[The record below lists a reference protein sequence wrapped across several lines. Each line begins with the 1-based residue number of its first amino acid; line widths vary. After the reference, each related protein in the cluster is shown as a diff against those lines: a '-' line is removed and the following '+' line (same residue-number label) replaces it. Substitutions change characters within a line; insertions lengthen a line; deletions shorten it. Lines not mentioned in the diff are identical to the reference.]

1 MADPHETQEGGGWT
15 SRLVFEEE
23 VVAVLLGKVG
33 PKTTRWERGE
43 QQAGCSRRR
52 FGTSCSPEADLLASY
67 PREHGSS
74 EREDSVPKGITLKWS
89 MEFGLQ
95 LN

>member
-1 MADPHETQEGGGWT
+1 M
-15 SRLVFEEE
+15 
-23 VVAVLLGKVG
+23 AVLLGKVG

-52 FGTSCSPEADLLASY
+52 FGTNCSPEADLLASY